1 MPRELQLQRHLET
14 EELEWRY
21 LKAGDAV
28 ERSHYQIVWQ
38 LSLGKGTGQV
48 MEATSYSRR
57 LRPTRGCGAA
67 E

>member
-1 MPRELQLQRHLET
+1 MPKKLQLERHVEKEELQR
-14 EELEWRY
+14 RY
-21 LKAGDAV
+21 LKSADSV

>member
-28 ERSHYQIVWQ
+28 ERSHYQIVRQ
-38 LSLGKGTGQV
+38 LSLGKRTGQV
-48 MEATSYSRR
+48 MESASYSRR
-57 LRPTRGCGAA
+57 LRRTGRCGAA